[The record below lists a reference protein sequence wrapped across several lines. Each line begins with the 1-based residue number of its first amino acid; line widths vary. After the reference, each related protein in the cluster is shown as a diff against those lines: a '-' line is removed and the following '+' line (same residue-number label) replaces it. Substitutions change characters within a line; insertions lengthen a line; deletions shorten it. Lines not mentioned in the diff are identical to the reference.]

1 MVHVNK
7 PLIVETVQIVLDVL
21 DHQYMFQYQYQYNLF
36 HKFQLTVTHVQIVMD
51 VQELTKVDILL
62 IIIKIKEEFIM
73 EDHLEVDQDYLY

>member
-36 HKFQLTVTHVQIVMD
+36 HKFQLTVTHVQTVMD

-62 IIIKIKEEFIM
+62 IIIKIKEEFIL